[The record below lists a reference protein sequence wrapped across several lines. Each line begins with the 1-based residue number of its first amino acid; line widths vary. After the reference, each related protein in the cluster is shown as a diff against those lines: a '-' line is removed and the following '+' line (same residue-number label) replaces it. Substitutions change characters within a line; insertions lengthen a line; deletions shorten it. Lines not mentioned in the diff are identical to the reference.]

1 MLGSVM
7 MDMNVRVA
15 TPKGYEADAGIIAR
29 AADIAATTGTT
40 LHFTNDALDAAK
52 GSDVIATDT
61 WVSMGEEDVY
71 DAKMADFAG
80 YVEREGVALLLLLLA
95 LLLRPPRL
103 HSKNATPT
111 LLLLLR
117 CYY

>member
-1 MLGSVM
+1 
-7 MDMNVRVA
+7 
-15 TPKGYEADAGIIAR
+15 
-29 AADIAATTGTT
+29 
-40 LHFTNDALDAAK
+40 
-52 GSDVIATDT
+52 
-61 WVSMGEEDVY
+61 VY